1 MTFIEMLQ
9 QGGYI
14 LPQYSSGQQTYS
26 APAAGMQTLQTM
38 MQVDQGAQNRYLQG
52 EQLNLSKSQNTQN
65 IINSTIQNQLNRK
78 TQERLQ
84 KQMDLS
90 NQKLEFDMQKAILN
104 DMKANREEM
113 KTMFLDSD
121 QARIQQ
127 ALSDAGLDEAGLMKN
142 MQMKGGMNFKNW
154 MEEQVNHRKFINLQK
169 NALDRKYKYDQGEKF
184 INDAEKQLA
193 KADVLAKAGILDD
206 TVYSDF
212 VNDLNQSTGKL
223 IKYNSGEVTDL
234 DFTDDTWSK
243 ISGFGDFI
251 DEEQMKH
258 NAKVEEQIKTAKMQE
273 DLADAAYKT
282 ANAQM
287 LTNTLDSRIKLNEAK
302 AALDLAKANSE
313 ISDMQFE
320 QEQRKLQ
327 DADWNIWLQENPNAS
342 ATERSTA
349 RATIYNGTGTS
360 GSKIDAI
367 SSPQELMARQMA
379 EQGYTV
385 EQIIDANQ
393 RFNSSTKT
401 SDVNYKYD
409 ESGNIEAKVSKDGTT
424 DYGGRT
430 VDKDGIT
437 VTSITLGNDIYKTVG
452 GSGKDKDQVTGLPLG
467 VKAFLV
473 EKVDPTT
480 KKKKGYLK
488 LTGGDTSA
496 RNWIYKKYGESFGW
510 GTINDDLK
518 DFPTKA
524 NAPEGTHWGDD
535 GFLYVPQDNVKLP
548 AAASSATGATFFTPK
563 QGASSAGGKGLPSY
577 AK

>member
-154 MEEQVNHRKFINLQK
+154 MEEQVNHRKFINMQK

-193 KADVLAKAGILDD
+193 KADALAKAGILDD

-437 VTSITLGNDIYKTVG
+437 VMSITLGNDIYKTVG
-452 GSGKDKDQVTGLPLG
+452 GSGKDKDQVAGLPSG

-473 EKVDPTT
+473 EKIDPIT

-524 NAPEGTHWGDD
+524 HAPEGTHWGDD
-535 GFLYVPQDNVKLP
+535 GFLYVPQDDVKMQVP
-548 AAASSATGATFFTPK
+548 ANSATGTTFFKPGATPT
-563 QGASSAGGKGLPSY
+563 APPTSGKNW
-577 AK
+577 

>member
-1 MTFIEMLQ
+1 MTFIQMLQ

-38 MQVDQGAQNRYLQG
+38 MAIDQSAQNRYLQG
-52 EQLNLSKSQNTQN
+52 EQLNLARSQNTQN
-65 IINSTIQNQLNRK
+65 IINSTIQNEMSRK
-78 TQERLQ
+78 TQDRLQ

-90 NQKLEFDMQKAILN
+90 NQKLEFDMQKAILK
-104 DMKANREEM
+104 DIDEERE
-113 KTMFLDSD
+113 KLNSSFLLRDRLQIEKDLTD
-121 QARIQQ
+121 Q
-127 ALSDAGLDEAGLMKN
+127 GLDEAGIIAGMKGDLSFDNYSKFQLKRQSIIAKQKNGFTNMQTYNQASKLVEKTDAELKRAYELMKV
-142 MQMKGGMNFKNW
+142 G
-154 MEEQVNHRKFINLQK
+154 
-169 NALDRKYKYDQGEKF
+169 ALDYNAFEKYLQNSKE
-184 INDAEKQLA
+184 AATE
-193 KADVLAKAGILDD
+193 
-206 TVYSDF
+206 
-212 VNDLNQSTGKL
+212 L
-223 IKYNSGEVTDL
+223 IKFENGDVQNIDFKDSKWSGITGATDFLDEV
-234 DFTDDTWSK
+234 
-243 ISGFGDFI
+243 
-251 DEEQMKH
+251 QMKH
-258 NAKVEEQIKTAKMQE
+258 NAKVEKQIKTAKMQE